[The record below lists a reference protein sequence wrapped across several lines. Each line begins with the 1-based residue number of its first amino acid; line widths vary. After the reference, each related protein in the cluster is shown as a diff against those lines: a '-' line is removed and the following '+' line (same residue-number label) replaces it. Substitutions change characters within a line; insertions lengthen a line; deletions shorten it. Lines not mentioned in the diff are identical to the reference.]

1 MDTVYIALVRY
12 GPEWDSQSI
21 YRTKS
26 KALFEQMRTADL
38 AYGNTESCYFAGF
51 SEELKAE
58 LRARYEQQKLELPEF
73 TTEPLDEEMSLSEAM
88 EWLDC
93 YGEDY
98 NKFPVVLAGET
109 ELTCRWNW

>member
-1 MDTVYIALVRY
+1 MDTIYIALVRW
-12 GPEWDSQSI
+12 GPEWDGQSI

-26 KALFEQMRTADL
+26 KALFEQMKIADESR
-38 AYGNTESCYFAGF
+38 NTMYFSGF

-58 LRARYEQQKLELPEF
+58 LRAAHAKQLTEYPEL
-73 TTEPLDEEMSLSEAM
+73 TSEPLDEEMTITEAM

-98 NKFPVVLAGET
+98 NKFPVIVAGET
-109 ELTCRWNW
+109 ELTCSWNW